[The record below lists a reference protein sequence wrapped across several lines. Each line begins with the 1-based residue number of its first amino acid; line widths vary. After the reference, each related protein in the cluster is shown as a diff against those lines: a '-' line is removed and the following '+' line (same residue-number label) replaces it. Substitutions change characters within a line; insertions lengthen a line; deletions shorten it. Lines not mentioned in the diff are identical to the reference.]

1 MDRVWDILIGT
12 FMILAG
18 LILQA
23 AFLFIVVGLLA
34 ASFFKSNIGIWITIA
49 VAAVLLNLL
58 AWWEFRYKYR
68 EGGGRFFF
76 VIRGIYRILYGRE
89 SYLPDTSVQHS
100 ELQH

>member
-1 MDRVWDILIGT
+1 MDRVWDILTGT

-23 AFLFIVVGLLA
+23 A
-34 ASFFKSNIGIWITIA
+34 GIWITIA

-58 AWWEFRYKYR
+58 AWWEFRYRYR

-89 SYLPDTSVQHS
+89 SYLPDTSVQDS
-100 ELQH
+100 ELQHGFEVLPPK